1 MSLKL
6 SIILLLLSFNL
17 FAQVNKKKLV
27 VAQEIFDNLV
37 NAYASNKSA
46 PSLKILPKGSP
57 KVVAQ
62 YIASPSP
69 AVQVD
74 EALFDICMGLGKD
87 SANAFAIILSHEL
100 AHYYNDHNWCSD
112 YAFALRNSALGNT
125 LNKVSKE
132 SKIEKES
139 IADSYGLFYSSLA
152 GYKPFDVFNL
162 LLDKIYKQYK
172 LPEVVSGYPSK
183 KERKEI
189 NRVQKEKIQNLI
201 PVFEAGVILQ
211 YLKYYEEA
219 ASCFEYL
226 TKFFPSREMYNNYGV
241 SKISQAL
248 NYKTPEAVSFIYPIE
263 IDVASRIY
271 SHTKRGDDTINR
283 ENRFRELVQDAKV
296 AFEKAISLDPK
307 YVKSHIN
314 LACLYDIRGNY
325 QAALGVVNEVGNLDI
340 SPNNDLQL
348 IEAIALFHTKNTNEA
363 KTILQKIGA
372 SGNALYE
379 YNSKLLSTAILTGND
394 VQAIEKWKDDWVRER
409 VIANTDTCNNKNK
422 LLGSAIKAANIS
434 QQQNI
439 NDFLSVGSS
448 VVDGNPILI
457 IKMKNVQIAA
467 EINVQNSISNAQ
479 TLLQNFTT
487 SNGKCFSIQF
497 PNFYRFVVYKSINE
511 KM

>member
-1 MSLKL
+1 MRLKF

-46 PSLKILPKGSP
+46 PLLKILPKNSP
-57 KVVAQ
+57 RIVAQ

-69 AVQVD
+69 TVQVD
-74 EALFDICMGLGKD
+74 ETVFDICMTFGKD

-152 GYKPFDVFNL
+152 GYKPFDVFSP

-172 LPEVVSGYPSK
+172 LPEVVAGYPSK

-189 NRVQKEKIQNLI
+189 NKVQKQKIETLV
-201 PVFEAGVILQ
+201 PVFEAGIVLQ
-211 YLKYYEEA
+211 YLKNYEEA
-219 ASCFEYL
+219 ALCFEYL

-248 NYKTPEAVSFIYPIE
+248 KYKTPEAVSFIYPIE
-263 IDVASRIY
+263 IDASSRIY
-271 SHTKRGDDTINR
+271 SQTERGDDTLNQ
-283 ENRFRELVQDAKV
+283 EKKFKELVQDAKV

-325 QAALGVVNEVGNLDI
+325 QAALGVVNEVEGLGDSANT
-340 SPNNDLQL
+340 DLKL
-348 IEAIALFHTKNTNEA
+348 IKAIALYHTKNTNEA
-363 KTILQKIGA
+363 ETILQKIST

-379 YNSKLLSTAILTGND
+379 YNSKLLSTAILAD
-394 VQAIEKWKDDWVRER
+394 SDALVIEKWKDDWVRIR
-409 VIANTDTCNNKNK
+409 VIVNTDTCNSQNKFIGN
-422 LLGSAIKAANIS
+422 AFKAANIS
-434 QQQNI
+434 QQNI
-439 NDFLSVGSS
+439 NESFSIAKSIVG
-448 VVDGNPILI
+448 GRPILI
-457 IKMKNVQIAA
+457 IKMKNLQIAA
-467 EINVQNSISNAQ
+467 DVNIKSTTSTTQ
-479 TLLQNFTT
+479 TDFQNFTT

-497 PNFYRFVVYKSINE
+497 PNSLWIVVYKSFNE
-511 KM
+511 